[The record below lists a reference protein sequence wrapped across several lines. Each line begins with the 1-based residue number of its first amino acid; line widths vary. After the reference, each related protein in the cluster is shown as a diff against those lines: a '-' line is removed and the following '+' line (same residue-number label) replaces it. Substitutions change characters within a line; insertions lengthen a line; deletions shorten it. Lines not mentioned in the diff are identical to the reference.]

1 MNFEM
6 KCLYNIQHISG
17 LLISTNQKEIYNK
30 KWRKNEMKI
39 RRLIRR
45 RRAVSPILAAI
56 LLIGLAVAAG
66 AVLFTVVMPL
76 IDNPGGS
83 VVFDETKT
91 TLSSTAA
98 HIVLRNDGTENAKI
112 TNIDIENATF
122 TFVQF
127 TINYGQGATKD
138 YTFDTSLPAG
148 TYTITV
154 DFEINDVAQTAI
166 TIELTITQ

>member
-1 MNFEM
+1 MN
-6 KCLYNIQHISG
+6 
-17 LLISTNQKEIYNK
+17 
-30 KWRKNEMKI
+30 I

-83 VVFDETKT
+83 VVFDESSCEFT
-91 TLSSTAA
+91 TNTSV
-98 HIVLRNDGTENAKI
+98 HIVLKNEGTETAQI
-112 TNIDIENATF
+112 TGITVESATI

-127 TINYGQGATKD
+127 SINKGQGAIKD
-138 YTFDTSLPAG
+138 YSFTALAAG

-154 DFEINDVAQTAI
+154 SFTLGGETQTPIAIDLTVA
-166 TIELTITQ
+166 

>member
-1 MNFEM
+1 M
-6 KCLYNIQHISG
+6 KCLYNIYRNIK
-17 LLISTNQKEIYNK
+17 LLISFNQKEISDTYWSENK
-30 KWRKNEMKI
+30 MKI

-83 VVFDETKT
+83 VVFDETTT
-91 TLSSTAA
+91 TLTTSTA
-98 HIVLRNDGTENAKI
+98 HIVLKNDGTETAYIKDI
-112 TNIDIENATF
+112 TIDNDTDVPINFVTF
-122 TFVQF
+122 S
-127 TINYGQGATKD
+127 INLGQGAIKD
-138 YTFDTSLPAG
+138 YSLDIVAG

-154 DFEINDVAQTAI
+154 EFEFHSA
-166 TIELTITQ
+166 

>member
-1 MNFEM
+1 MNV
-6 KCLYNIQHISG
+6 K
-17 LLISTNQKEIYNK
+17 
-30 KWRKNEMKI
+30 
-39 RRLIRR
+39 RLIRR

-76 IDNPGGS
+76 IDSPGGS

-91 TLSSTAA
+91 TLSDTAA
-98 HIVLRNDGTENAKI
+98 HVVLRNDGTVNGQVTGI
-112 TNIDIENATF
+112 TIMNTDNTGNF

-127 TINYGQGATKD
+127 NVNYGQGATKD
-138 YTFDTSLPAG
+138 YTFDEPLPAG

-154 DFEINDVAQTAI
+154 SFSLDGEVQTPIAIDLTVA
-166 TIELTITQ
+166 

>member
-1 MNFEM
+1 MNI
-6 KCLYNIQHISG
+6 K
-17 LLISTNQKEIYNK
+17 
-30 KWRKNEMKI
+30 
-39 RRLIRR
+39 RLFRR

-83 VVFDETKT
+83 VVFDEST
-91 TLSSTAA
+91 TTISATAT
-98 HIVLRNDGTENAKI
+98 HIVLKNEGTETAQV
-112 TNIDIENATF
+112 TNITIASTTVDASF

-127 TINYGQGATKD
+127 SINKGQGAIKD
-138 YTFDTSLPAG
+138 YTFATDLAAG

-154 DFEINDVAQTAI
+154 SFTLGGETQTPIAIDLTVA
-166 TIELTITQ
+166 

>member
-1 MNFEM
+1 MN
-6 KCLYNIQHISG
+6 
-17 LLISTNQKEIYNK
+17 
-30 KWRKNEMKI
+30 I

-83 VVFDETKT
+83 VVFDESTT
-91 TLSSTAA
+91 TLSSTAT
-98 HIVLRNDGTENAKI
+98 HIVLRNEGTETAQI
-112 TNIDIENATF
+112 TNITISSTTADASF
-122 TFVQF
+122 TFVAF
-127 TINYGQGATKD
+127 SINKGQGAIKD
-138 YTFDTSLPAG
+138 YTFDSALAAG

-154 DFEINDVAQTAI
+154 YFELGSAAETSIAIDLTVA
-166 TIELTITQ
+166 

>member
-1 MNFEM
+1 
-6 KCLYNIQHISG
+6 
-17 LLISTNQKEIYNK
+17 
-30 KWRKNEMKI
+30 MKI
-39 RRLIRR
+39 KKLIRR

-91 TLSSTAA
+91 KFTSNTTID
-98 HIVLRNDGTENAKI
+98 IVLKNDGTETAKI
-112 TNIDIENATF
+112 TDITIENDTDIPINFVTF
-122 TFVQF
+122 S
-127 TINYGQGATKD
+127 INLGQGAIKE
-138 YTFDTSLPAG
+138 YTFTALDAG

-154 DFEINDVAQTAI
+154 EFEIDGVAQTPIAI
-166 TIELTITQ
+166 DLTIA